1 MRYFT
6 LSEANSILPQ
16 IKLLVDEIKEKREKL
31 YKVIDTYEEELEGSN
46 DELEIM
52 YLKTEINE
60 TNEEI
65 NELIEIIESFGT
77 YVKGID
83 PFLVDFPALHK
94 GEEIFLCWRE
104 GENCIEYWHKVS
116 EGFAGRKHVS
126 LLEDKL
132 SDENKNLKGYKST
145 E

>member
-1 MRYFT
+1 MKYFT

-16 IKLLVDEIKEKREKL
+16 IKLLVDEIREKREKL
-31 YKVIDTYEEELEGSN
+31 YKVIDFYEDELEGHN

-83 PFLVDFPALHK
+83 PFLVDFPALYN
-94 GEEIFLCWRE
+94 GEEIYLCWQE
-104 GENCIEYWHKVS
+104 GENCIEYWHKTS
-116 EGFAGRKHVS
+116 EGFGGRKHVS
-126 LLEDKL
+126 LLSEKSDKK
-132 SDENKNLKGYKST
+132 DKTGI
-145 E
+145 